1 VRKEVVDFR
10 SDVNKRL
17 DETNKRIEALNDSLS
32 REISEVRDALNRRI
46 DKTNRR
52 IGTLYNLLGK
62 IYEAL
67 IKVTTTQKQ

>member
-1 VRKEVVDFR
+1 MDFR

-32 REISEVRDALNRRI
+32 REINGVRDAL
-46 DKTNRR
+46 NRR

-67 IKVTTTQKQ
+67 IKGATTQKQ

>member
-1 VRKEVVDFR
+1 MDFR

-46 DKTNRR
+46 
-52 IGTLYNLLGK
+52 GTLYNLLGK

-67 IKVTTTQKQ
+67 IKGATT

>member
-1 VRKEVVDFR
+1 VIVDFR

-32 REISEVRDALNRRI
+32 REISEAL
-46 DKTNRR
+46 NRR

-67 IKVTTTQKQ
+67 IKGATTQKQ